1 LGYCKMADASPA
13 DTPVAP
19 EAPAT
24 ADAPATP
31 ATEVTQVLET
41 TVASTVDAE
50 PTPKKRGRPPGSKDK
65 TPGSRPSRKRNPPSP
80 VEDEAHEPTH
90 QQEPSPPSP
99 PQEQPQPQT
108 LHPKGLPELQSM
120 PELQPPEIGVHEAWD
135 VLSRHLGF
143 QNQTLAKQQWASQLL
158 ARNFH

>member
-1 LGYCKMADASPA
+1 MADASPA

-24 ADAPATP
+24 VATP
-31 ATEVTQVLET
+31 AAEVAEVPQVLET
-41 TVASTVDAE
+41 TVAATVDAQ

-80 VEDEAHEPTH
+80 VEDEAPEPTY
-90 QQEPSPPSP
+90 QQEPSPTSP
-99 PQEQPQPQT
+99 PQEQQQPQT
-108 LHPKGLPELQSM
+108 LHPKTLPELQSL
-120 PELQPPEIGVHEAWD
+120 PALQPREIGVHEAWD

-143 QNQTLAKQQWASQLL
+143 QNQNQALAKQQWASQLL

>member
-1 LGYCKMADASPA
+1 MGYCKMADASPA

-31 ATEVTQVLET
+31 ATEATQVLET
-41 TVASTVDAE
+41 TVAATVDAE
-50 PTPKKRGRPPGSKDK
+50 PAPKKRGRPPGSKDK

-80 VEDEAHEPTH
+80 VEDEAPEPTH

-99 PQEQPQPQT
+99 PQEQQQPQT
-108 LHPKGLPELQSM
+108 PHQSLPELQ
-120 PELQPPEIGVHEAWD
+120 PREIGVHEAWD

-143 QNQTLAKQQWASQLL
+143 QNQNQTLAKQQWASQLL